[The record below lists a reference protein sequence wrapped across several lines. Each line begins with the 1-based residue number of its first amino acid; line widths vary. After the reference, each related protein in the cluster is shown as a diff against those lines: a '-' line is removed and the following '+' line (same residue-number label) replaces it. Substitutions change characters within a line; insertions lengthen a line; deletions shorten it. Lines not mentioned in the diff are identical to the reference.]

1 MTKKRSF
8 LGNILCNNV
17 CLHKISAENI
27 DVKANAVCGHCR
39 GAVYLHEGLSR
50 VKIIQN
56 RRFCFCRGAV
66 YLHERMRVKI
76 TQSVITEV
84 PFILF
89 KNN

>member
-1 MTKKRSF
+1 MRSLLINV
-8 LGNILCNNV
+8 LGFAY
-17 CLHKISAENI
+17 K
-27 DVKANAVCGHCR
+27 
-39 GAVYLHEGLSR
+39 
-50 VKIIQN
+50 QN

-76 TQSVITEV
+76 TQSVIAEV

>member
-17 CLHKISAENI
+17 CLHKISAEKI
-27 DVKANAVCGHCR
+27 DVKANAVCGH
-39 GAVYLHEGLSR
+39 
-50 VKIIQN
+50 
-56 RRFCFCRGAV
+56 CRGAV

>member
-1 MTKKRSF
+1 MTKKQSF

-50 VKIIQN
+50 VKIIQ
-56 RRFCFCRGAV
+56 
-66 YLHERMRVKI
+66 
-76 TQSVITEV
+76 TVIAEV

>member
-8 LGNILCNNV
+8 LGSILCNNV

-50 VKIIQN
+50 VKIIQ
-56 RRFCFCRGAV
+56 
-66 YLHERMRVKI
+66 
-76 TQSVITEV
+76 TVIAEV
-84 PFILF
+84 PFIFF